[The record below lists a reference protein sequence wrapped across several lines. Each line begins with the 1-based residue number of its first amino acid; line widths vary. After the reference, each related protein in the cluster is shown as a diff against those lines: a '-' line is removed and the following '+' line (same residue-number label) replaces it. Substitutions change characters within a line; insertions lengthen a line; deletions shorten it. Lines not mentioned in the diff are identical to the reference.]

1 MARKFAAITFTPT
14 VKDAQTRYGSRD
26 ANERFEHI
34 DETGDPLGAAEVEF
48 IEARDGFYQASAN
61 EDGWPYVQ
69 FRGGPA
75 GFLKVLDGR
84 TLGYADFRGN
94 IQYLSVG
101 NFAAN
106 DRVALILMDY
116 ANRRRLKIWAR
127 AKIVHLDDDPA
138 LFERLEDPTYRARVE
153 RAIVFT
159 VEATD
164 WNCPQHITPRFTES
178 EIEDRLAPLHARL
191 EAYESTAGAVSAETA
206 SDDVLGAGDL
216 ELEISGI
223 RQVTPDIRAYE
234 LRRPDFG
241 DLPEITPGA
250 HLEVPAPLDA
260 QDGATDNEDARLQTR
275 AYSISSDPSRRDIYE
290 IAVRR
295 DAEGR
300 GGSQAVHARYALG
313 KRIRVQSPRNGFVLH
328 EDDRPAVLIAGGVGI
343 TPVKAMAHALEAAN
357 RKFQLHFAA
366 RSDAHLAFRSELT
379 ALAGTS
385 ATFYTS
391 DSERRLDIVSVL
403 AAAPENAVIYVCGP
417 DRLID
422 GVQRAAKALGAD
434 DERVRFER
442 FSTAT
447 PEADDVAFQ
456 VRLERSEVIVD
467 VAAKQTLLDAV
478 LESGVAAEY
487 GCKSGTCGVC
497 AVKVLSS
504 GDGGVVHRDEALSTV
519 ERDQAGLMCPC
530 VSRGTGDDLVL
541 DL

>member
-14 VKDAQTRYGSRD
+14 VKDAQSRYGSRD

-34 DETGDPLGAAEVEF
+34 DETGDPLGAAEAEF

-191 EAYESTAGAVSAETA
+191 ETYESAASVEAD
-206 SDDVLGAGDL
+206 SDDVLGAGHL

-223 RQVTPDIRAYE
+223 RQVTPEIRAYE

-260 QDGATDNEDARLQTR
+260 TEGEDAPRQTR

-295 DAEGR
+295 DPDGR

-313 KRIRVQSPRNGFVLH
+313 GRILVQSPRNGFPLH
-328 EDDRPAVLIAGGVGI
+328 KDERPAVLIAGGVGI
-343 TPVKAMAHALEAAN
+343 TPIKAMAHALHAAN

-422 GVQRAAKALGAD
+422 GVQRAAKALGV
-434 DERVRFER
+434 DEDRVRFER

-447 PEADDVAFQ
+447 PEADDTPFQ
-456 VRLERSEVIVD
+456 VRLARSGTVVD
-467 VAAKQTLLDAV
+467 VAADQTLLDAV
-478 LESGVAAEY
+478 LESGVTAEY
-487 GCKSGTCGVC
+487 GCKSGSCGAC

-504 GDGGVVHRDEALSTV
+504 GDGEVVHRDEALSAV

-530 VSRGTGDDLVL
+530 VSRATGDDLVL